1 MTVLKACGTNIYKGR
16 GEHFYNTRY
25 NFFRFNST
33 QQCNIKTNIS
43 PDQKGHNYLTN
54 ITSNFKNGVE
64 LHNTLFPV
72 AEKLNLVE
80 VELSSTEESEAA
92 AYGVVVEAAEL
103 HSAPAMSLVAAA
115 MAAFTAEAA
124 EVPEPI
130 TAVAL
135 QLRALAEPV

>member
-92 AYGVVVEAAEL
+92 AYGVVVEAAEVQVAL
-103 HSAPAMSLVAAA
+103 TECYQSHKDCSLPAALETA
-115 MAAFTAEAA
+115 AEA
-124 EVPEPI
+124 V
-130 TAVAL
+130 L
-135 QLRALAEPV
+135 LG